1 MGSEVRRAA
10 AALVARRE
18 ERFATRRRVAD
29 ARERVEQA
37 LAPMRFSRVETKRQW
52 VEGPKGVELVV
63 TLSPVPGVE
72 RWLRAASLLLVAL
85 LAASIWAITSEDAS
99 RTVAFLVPMAA
110 VFTVFALPVAGAA
123 LGSQREGEE
132 ARLRKAIRV
141 ALADGGG

>member
-18 ERFATRRRVAD
+18 ERFATPRSIAD

-37 LAPMRFSRVETKRQW
+37 LAPMKFSRVEMQRQW
-52 VEGPKGVELVV
+52 VEGPKGVELV
-63 TLSPVPGVE
+63 LALAPVPGVE
-72 RWLRAASLLLVAL
+72 RWLRAASLLMVTL
-85 LAASIWAITSEDAS
+85 LAASIWAISSEDAS
-99 RTVAFLVPMAA
+99 RAVAFLVPMAA
-110 VFTVFALPVAGAA
+110 GFTVFALPLAAAA

-141 ALADGGG
+141 ALADERG